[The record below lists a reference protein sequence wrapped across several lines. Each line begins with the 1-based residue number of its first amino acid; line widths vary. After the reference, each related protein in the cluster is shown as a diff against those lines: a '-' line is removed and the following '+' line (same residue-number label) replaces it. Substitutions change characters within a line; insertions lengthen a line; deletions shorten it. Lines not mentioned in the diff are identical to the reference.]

1 MNTVETQYIKN
12 EYYAKDISKKRR
24 VVNKMKG
31 NAGIPL
37 SPPPYGYIKN
47 PDDPRFWVVDP
58 EAADVVHRIYRMAL
72 EGYGLA
78 ETAAALGAD
87 GIVNPTY
94 YWRSKGTSRGGSK
107 STLEPT

>member
-1 MNTVETQYIKN
+1 MSGGGGGMALVSL
-12 EYYAKDISKKRR
+12 A
-24 VVNKMKG
+24 
-31 NAGIPL
+31 AGRDMAG
-37 SPPPYGYIKN
+37 YGYIKN

-58 EAADVVHRIYRMAL
+58 EAADVVRRIYRMAL

-94 YWRSKGTSRGGSK
+94 YWRSKGKSRGGSK
-107 STLEPT
+107 STLETTK